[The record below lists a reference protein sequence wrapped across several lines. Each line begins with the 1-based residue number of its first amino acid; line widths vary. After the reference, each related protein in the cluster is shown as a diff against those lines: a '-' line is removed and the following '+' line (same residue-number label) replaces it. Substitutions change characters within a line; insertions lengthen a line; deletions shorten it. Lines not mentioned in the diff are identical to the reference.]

1 MKNHSGFFH
10 LKSQRP
16 MKHQTQPSPETIGH
30 YSTLRISSTAFKE
43 GEFIPSKYTCD
54 GLNVNPPLYIH
65 AVPEKAK
72 SLVLIVD
79 DPDCPGG
86 TWIHWLVWNI
96 PPGSSIAENEI
107 PGEEGTNDFKKSHFG
122 GPCPPSGVHR
132 YIISRYMHWIACWVR
147 PPVQESARWRER
159 WKVMF
164 WPLVSSWAD
173 IKGRRPNNSNCFVFL
188 LTFGLICQKIF
199 KS

>member
-1 MKNHSGFFH
+1 
-10 LKSQRP
+10 

-30 YSTLRISSTAFKE
+30 YSTLRISSTAFKD

-65 AVPEKAK
+65 AVPEKVK
-72 SLVLIVD
+72 SMVLIVD

-107 PGEEGTNDFKKSHFG
+107 PGEEGMNDFKKSHFG

-132 YIISRYMHWIACWVR
+132 YYFKIYALDCLLGPATGSGISQVERAMEGHILAFGQLMGRYKRQAT
-147 PPVQESARWRER
+147 E
-159 WKVMF
+159 
-164 WPLVSSWAD
+164 
-173 IKGRRPNNSNCFVFL
+173 
-188 LTFGLICQKIF
+188 
-199 KS
+199 